1 MSQVQGI
8 LIAYALL
15 AAVFIINENRRP
27 QATFAWMLL
36 FFAVPGVG
44 ILVYLLFGRN
54 RRVFS
59 RQRKLV
65 QQEVPGRLGQ
75 LLEDLGQQHDRA
87 VAEMERRGGPDARL
101 ARLVRH
107 NAHSLLTSK
116 NEVEVLQDA
125 TAAYPR
131 LFADLRAAKRFIYLQ
146 TYSLASDEVGD
157 QLKTILLDRAA
168 SGVDVRLL
176 YDPVGSLLM
185 LSPFYRREM
194 RRGGVRMEPYSPLW
208 RLHTIGYRN
217 HRRIVVVDGLVGYTG
232 GLNIGQEH
240 IHPGR
245 GFDGWRDTH
254 LRIEGSA
261 TAVLQSIFAVDW
273 RNAVGEDLQA
283 IEFDAPTT
291 SAQTCRRSPVQIT
304 VSGPDSQWAAIRQL
318 YFAMIVAAQHSVRI
332 QSPFFVLDVSI
343 TEALKSA
350 ALAGVDVQVMISE
363 RGVGQVVPYWAGNTY
378 AAEVSAAG
386 VKVHIYRRGYL
397 HAKVLSIDGAM
408 CSIGSANMDIRSFS
422 INYELNAVI
431 YEDAI
436 AKEVEAAFERDLASC
451 IPFDAEAYRRRPWP
465 KRFRDSLTRLC
476 SPLL

>member
-1 MSQVQGI
+1 MSQVQGF

-107 NAHSLLTSK
+107 NAHSVLTSK

-125 TAAYPR
+125 SVAYPR

-157 QLKTILLDRAA
+157 QLKTILLDKAA

-283 IEFDAPTT
+283 TEFDAPTT
-291 SAQTCRRSPVQIT
+291 SAANRPAVAGADHRLGAGFSMGGHPAALLRNDRRSTALRPNPIAVLRAGRFDHRGPEVGGVSRRRRSSHDQRARSWPSCPLLGRKHVCRRG
-304 VSGPDSQWAAIRQL
+304 VSGRCEGAHLPSGLPAREGP
-318 YFAMIVAAQHSVRI
+318 QH
-332 QSPFFVLDVSI
+332 
-343 TEALKSA
+343 
-350 ALAGVDVQVMISE
+350 
-363 RGVGQVVPYWAGNTY
+363 
-378 AAEVSAAG
+378 
-386 VKVHIYRRGYL
+386 
-397 HAKVLSIDGAM
+397 
-408 CSIGSANMDIRSFS
+408 
-422 INYELNAVI
+422 
-431 YEDAI
+431 
-436 AKEVEAAFERDLASC
+436 
-451 IPFDAEAYRRRPWP
+451 RRRRCARSAPRTWT
-465 KRFRDSLTRLC
+465 FAASA
-476 SPLL
+476 

>member
-1 MSQVQGI
+1 LL
-8 LIAYALL
+8 LIGYALL
-15 AAVFIINENRRP
+15 SSVFIINENRRP

-36 FFAVPGVG
+36 FFALPGVG
-44 ILVYLLFGRN
+44 IVIYLLFGRN

-65 QQEVPGRLGQ
+65 QQEVPGRLGEF
-75 LLEDLGQQHDRA
+75 LEELGKQHDRA
-87 VAEMERRGGPDARL
+87 LSEMESRGGPDARL

-107 NAHSLLTSK
+107 NAHSVLTTE
-116 NEVEVLQDA
+116 NEIEVLQDA
-125 TAAYPR
+125 EVAYPR
-131 LFADLRAAKRFIYLQ
+131 LFEDLRRATRFIYLQ
-146 TYSLASDEVGD
+146 TYSLASDAIGTE
-157 QLKTILLDRAA
+157 LKAVLLDRAA

-176 YDPVGSLLM
+176 YDPLGSLLM
-185 LSPFYRREM
+185 LNPLYRREM
-194 RRGGVRMEPYSPLW
+194 RRGGVRMVPYSPLW

-217 HRRIVVVDGLVGYTG
+217 HRRIVVIDGVVGYTG

-240 IHPGR
+240 IEPGG

-261 TAVLQSIFAVDW
+261 IAVLQSIFAVDW
-273 RNAVGEDLQA
+273 RNAVGEDLLA
-283 IEFDAPTT
+283 AGRDIKIATAPT
-291 SAQTCRRSPVQIT
+291 SRNSPVQIT
-304 VSGPDSQWAAIRQL
+304 VSGPDTQWAAIRQL
-318 YFAMIVAAQHSVRI
+318 YFAMIVAARHSVRI

-343 TEALKSA
+343 TEALKAA
-350 ALAGVDVQVMISE
+350 ALTGVDVQVMISE

-378 AAEVSAAG
+378 AAEVATAG
-386 VKVHIYRRGYL
+386 VKVHLYRRGYL
-397 HAKVLSIDGAM
+397 HSKVLSIDGQM

-436 AKEVEAAFERDLASC
+436 ARQVEAAFDRDLTACS
-451 IPFDAEAYRRRPWP
+451 PFDPEEYRRRPWP
-465 KRFRDSLTRLC
+465 SRFRDSLTRLC